1 MHVRRG
7 WDALCATLQAADRA
21 LPAFVTREVEQALCC
36 GDPAGGFAW
45 LACPDG
51 HHHRLVPF
59 SCQTRAFCPSCGG
72 RRMAERA
79 LRWTDELLPRV
90 AVRQLVLTVPWP
102 RRLLLARRPELARGV
117 LNCALDGLYVAQ
129 ADGTPRFRRA
139 RRSPRR
145 TPSGVA
151 VRVGGSALGRPTAQG
166 PAGAEAGWAHVQ
178 AS

>member
-129 ADGTPRFRRA
+129 ADGAPKPPTNAFRCC
-139 RRSPRR
+139 SPRR
-145 TPSGVA
+145 WLGARPSDSARSGGC
-151 VRVGGSALGRPTAQG
+151 RGWVGARSSFLI
-166 PAGAEAGWAHVQ
+166 
-178 AS
+178 